1 MKEVTELRI
10 LNAHKRV
17 ERFKEELI
25 ERDSEKVHALAC
37 LGMKAMC
44 HQAHEVEMPDHE
56 SHRMGLE
63 LQLKENPLT
72 IEDRTELLKRYR
84 KMTGKRHDWRD
95 KIAEIQVKAQISG
108 AVRSQYSLG
117 DREFACWE
125 EHSVLTLLESDL
137 DLFRE
142 EKSLL
147 LSNTIDY
154 SVRHGLQGWR
164 YKDDGTNY
172 DWIRC
177 SPIEIT
183 QACNEFDWVKVRES
197 KSFTSPSKLSCEGFD
212 SPRSVPEKDDDK
224 LQWEV
229 SIYAG
234 KGTDMMYS
242 KQIEFQFC
250 NEKPYF

>member
-1 MKEVTELRI
+1 MKKVTESRI

-25 ERDSEKVHALAC
+25 ERDSEKVQALAC
-37 LGMKAMC
+37 LGLKAMC
-44 HQAHEVEMPDHE
+44 HQANEIEMPDHE

-63 LQLKENPLT
+63 LQIKDNPLT

-84 KMTGKRHDWRD
+84 KMTGKRNDWRD
-95 KIAEIQVKAQISG
+95 RIAEIQVKARISG

-117 DREFACWE
+117 DREFSCWE
-125 EHSVLTLLESDL
+125 EHPVLTLIESDL
-137 DLFRE
+137 ELFRE
-142 EKSLL
+142 EKSIVI
-147 LSNTIDY
+147 SNAIDY

-164 YKDDGTNY
+164 YEDDGANY

-197 KSFTSPSKLSCEGFD
+197 KSFTSPSKLNHDGFD
-212 SPRSVPEKDDDK
+212 NPRSVPIEEDDK
-224 LQWEV
+224 LHWEV
-229 SIYAG
+229 SLYAG
-234 KGTDMMYS
+234 KGTDMICGE
-242 KQIEFQFC
+242 QVEFQFC
-250 NEKPYF
+250 NKKPYF